1 MKSLKVQTG
10 KLKGKSIETPP
21 AVAGNTNF
29 TPAIVKKSLFDVI
42 GSLVLKG
49 RLIPEESVFVDFFA
63 GSGQIALEAVSRG
76 FARVVLYELAWERSD
91 TLRKLFDK
99 IGGTHDVFRKD
110 VFRFYD
116 KLDVPEK
123 SRVYFL
129 DPPYSF
135 WEKKNEKFR
144 VLSEDLLSKE
154 ATTAVFVQSPVHP
167 GWENY
172 ETRKFGKNF
181 LSFRI
186 RENSEPF
193 VPFEPE
199 KVEGGFAHEEKEVNA
214 QPSETDRSESV

>member
-29 TPAIVKKSLFDVI
+29 TPAIVKKSLFDVV

-63 GSGQIALEAVSRG
+63 GSGQMALEAVSRG

-91 TLRKLFDK
+91 SLRKLFDK
-99 IGGTHDVFRKD
+99 IGATYEVFRKD

-116 KLDVPEK
+116 KLNVPEN
-123 SRVYFL
+123 SRVYFM

-135 WEKKNEKFR
+135 WEKKNDKFR
-144 VLSEDLLSKE
+144 LLAEDLLSKE
-154 ATTAVFVQSPVHP
+154 NTTAVFVQSPIHP
-167 GWENY
+167 GWDGFEI
-172 ETRKFGKNF
+172 RKFGKNF
-181 LSFRI
+181 LSFKI
-186 RENSEPF
+186 RETF
-193 VPFEPE
+193 APE
-199 KVEGGFAHEEKEVNA
+199 AERQKKENAEGGEDEGSLKL
-214 QPSETDRSESV
+214 SGTETVRSDED